1 MKHISS
7 FIAATALLA
16 LATVAH
22 AETLKFDAGKYS
34 QQPTG
39 CDILAAHPDD
49 PLRVAPGVRQS
60 QVDALAAI
68 AACEVAVARDPANP
82 RLRYQL
88 GRAYG
93 YAGQGG
99 KAGVHREAAVAAN
112 YPQALFVI
120 GFLHLTGENKAPKDL
135 CRAAELIHRSA
146 QYGRLAGQVG
156 YPMWVMEG
164 RFEGCATPQ
173 GPAEMLEFL
182 EAADAQT
189 GDFYQE
195 SLIAVLKRDLKSFK
209 PVGAAK

>member
-1 MKHISS
+1 MKCISTLVAVAVL
-7 FIAATALLA
+7 FA
-16 LATVAH
+16 LAAAAQ
-22 AETLKFDAGKYS
+22 AEALKFDASQYS

-39 CDILAAHPDD
+39 CDILTAHPDD

-60 QVDALAAI
+60 QVDAPAAI

-93 YAGQGG
+93 YAGQGE

-146 QYGRLAGQVG
+146 QYGRLAGQIG

-164 RFEGCATPQ
+164 RFKGCATRQ
-173 GPAEMLEFL
+173 DPAEMLEFL
-182 EAADAQT
+182 EAADKQT
-189 GDFYQE
+189 SDFYQE
-195 SLIAVLKRDLKSFK
+195 SLIAVLKRDLKAFK
-209 PVGAAK
+209 PSRG